1 MEAAWASVSV
11 VSDSNITR
19 CHNPEE
25 LDLKYHC
32 HESLKTRENV
42 LIHGSNTIARNGIDY
57 VHEF

>member
-1 MEAAWASVSV
+1 MEAAWNSETLVSYHHTTLPHKP
-11 VSDSNITR
+11 SDI
-19 CHNPEE
+19 
-25 LDLKYHC
+25 DLKYHR